1 MVYCGRWYTYGTKSR
16 FLTSPNADM
25 LLTSPVYRI
34 LQTCARVMQRNARA
48 AGFTQKTYTTLCV
61 FRPGLELRT
70 ALQHSSV
77 GSVLWLAWPW
87 QSRGPQWHTWVLCC
101 VSSWWSPVGSQVSVC
116 GGVVGYILQCF
127 C

>member
-48 AGFTQKTYTTLCV
+48 AGFTQKTYTTLRV
-61 FRPGLELRT
+61 SGPAWNFAR
-70 ALQHSSV
+70 QHSSV

-87 QSRGPQWHTWVLCC
+87 QSRGPQ
-101 VSSWWSPVGSQVSVC
+101 
-116 GGVVGYILQCF
+116 
-127 C
+127 